1 MANMTERTTLT
12 FDKETRQRLQIL
24 AARWQV
30 SQAEVVRHAVARV
43 EEAERMASDP
53 VADLLAFHA
62 HAGLDAA
69 QVLGY
74 QEELQEDRTRWR
86 GGS

>member
-1 MANMTERTTLT
+1 MTERTTLT
-12 FDKETRQRLQIL
+12 FDKETRQRLQTL

-30 SQAEVVRHAVARV
+30 SQAEVVRRAVARA

-62 HAGLDAA
+62 QGGLNAA
-69 QVLGY
+69 QASGY
-74 QEELQEDRTRWR
+74 LEQLYEHRAQWR
-86 GGS
+86 AGS